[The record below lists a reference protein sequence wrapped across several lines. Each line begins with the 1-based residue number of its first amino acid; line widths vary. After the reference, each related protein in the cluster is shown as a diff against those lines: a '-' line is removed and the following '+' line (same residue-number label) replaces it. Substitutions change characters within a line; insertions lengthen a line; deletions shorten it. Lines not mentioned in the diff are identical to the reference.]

1 MKWLLAVLS
10 LTCFIPMMR
19 CGKYRVEAQEELNV
33 ARAVADIEGVHL
45 LQEEIRQLDRS
56 FWWWMLAAWAFIV
69 LAAV

>member
-1 MKWLLAVLS
+1 MKWLLAVMS

-19 CGKYRVEAQEELNV
+19 CGRLRHEALADLRF
-33 ARAVADIEGVHL
+33 ARSIADIDNIHH
-45 LQEEIRQLDRS
+45 LQEEVRQLDRS